1 MDIRTIIKKP
11 LITEKATMLREQ
23 ENKYVFKV
31 APASTKAQI
40 KQAVEELFKVTVLD
54 VHTTMMRGKQ
64 RRMGMH
70 AGYRS
75 DWKKAIVKVKK
86 GQEIKVLEEA

>member
-1 MDIRTIIKKP
+1 MDPKEIIKRP
-11 LITEKATMLREQ
+11 LITEKATALKEK
-23 ENKYVFKV
+23 ENKYTFMVEKK
-31 APASTKAQI
+31 STKGQI
-40 KQAVEELFKVTVLD
+40 KEAVEQLFKVD
-54 VHTTMMRGKQ
+54 VEDIHTAVIPGKL

-86 GQEIKVLEEA
+86 GQEIKIVEEA